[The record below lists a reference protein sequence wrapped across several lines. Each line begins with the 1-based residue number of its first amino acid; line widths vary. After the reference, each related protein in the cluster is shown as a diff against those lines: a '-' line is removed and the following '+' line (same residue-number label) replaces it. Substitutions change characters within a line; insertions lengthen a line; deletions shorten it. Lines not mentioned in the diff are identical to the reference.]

1 MEPLKPCPFCGG
13 EAKVVFALQRKLVKC
28 SVCGATTS
36 PLTQYPEKHWNTR
49 IENEG
54 EKR

>member
-1 MEPLKPCPFCGG
+1 MSKLKPCPFCGG
-13 EAKVVFALQRKLVKC
+13 EARVVFALQRKLVKC
-28 SVCGATTS
+28 SACGTS
-36 PLTQYPEKHWNTR
+36 TSSLTQYPEKLWNAR